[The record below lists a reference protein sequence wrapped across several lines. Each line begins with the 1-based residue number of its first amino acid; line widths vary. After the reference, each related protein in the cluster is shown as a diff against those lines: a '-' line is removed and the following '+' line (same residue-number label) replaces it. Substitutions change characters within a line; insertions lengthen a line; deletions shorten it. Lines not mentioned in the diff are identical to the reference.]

1 MIHVRNAWHVAAWS
15 MDIAAEKP
23 FAITIANDRIVIWR
37 NAKGDVTALQDRCI
51 HRLAPLSLG
60 RCEGERLRCMYHGL
74 LFNRDGSVAEIPGQ
88 DMVPAGAKI
97 RAYPVVDRH
106 SWIWVWLGDPALA
119 DPALIPAAVGFD
131 DPDYILGRGQ
141 LDYAAE
147 ARLIHDNL
155 CDFSH
160 LAYVHPASFGA
171 DEKWSQT
178 RPQVTVLDRGV
189 RFARWV
195 PNQSGMG
202 KARGADD
209 AVDVWSFYEY
219 HVPGILLMPSA
230 SYPAGTAAKCGGNA
244 PPPDLPKMGV
254 TFTSQAVTALT
265 DKTSRYFFS
274 WGPHKDHGDEAL
286 RDTLMGIAG
295 QAFGED
301 KRMIEAQQLVIDE
314 SPDAHIMPT
323 GADKGVTLF
332 NRLVERLAR
341 EEGSLPVTEKEN
353 A

>member
-1 MIHVRNAWHVAAWS
+1 MIHLRNAWHVAAWS
-15 MDIAAEKP
+15 VDIKAEKL

-37 NAKGDVTALQDRCI
+37 NANGEVAALADRCV

-88 DMVPAGAKI
+88 DMIPAGAAV

-119 DPALIPAAVGFD
+119 DPALIPQAVGFD
-131 DPDYILGRGQ
+131 DPDWILGRGQ

-160 LAYVHPASFGA
+160 LSYVHPASFGA
-171 DEKWSQT
+171 NDNWALT
-178 RPQVTVLDRGV
+178 RPKVTVLDRAV
-189 RFARWV
+189 RFERWV
-195 PNQSGMG
+195 TAQSGM
-202 KARGADD
+202 RGSEVTDP
-209 AVDVWSFYEY
+209 VDVWSFYEY

-230 SYPAGTAAKCGGNA
+230 SYPAGTAAKLGGEA
-244 PPPDLPKMGV
+244 PPPDMPKTGV

-286 RDTLMGIAG
+286 RDMLMGIAG
-295 QAFGED
+295 QAFSED
-301 KRMIEAQQLVIDE
+301 KVMIEAQQRVIDE
-314 SPDAHIMPT
+314 SPDARIMPT
-323 GADKGVTLF
+323 SADVGVTQF

-341 EEGSLPVTEKEN
+341 DAG
-353 A
+353 